1 MDIAHKL
8 CKHSDKS
15 HKMQRIYK
23 RDYGKFVPFG
33 WMCPDCGQMQK
44 D

>member
-1 MDIAHKL
+1 MDIVHKL

-15 HKMQRIYK
+15 YRMQRIYK
-23 RDYGKFVPFG
+23 RDKGMFAPVAG
-33 WMCPDCGQMQK
+33 MCPDCGQMQK